1 MSGESPEVIVHRL
14 FEARRALDRHDQV
27 IPIEAAVFVRGRC
40 GPGSYEKAVEKQ
52 QADRQMAAIWQ
63 AARGPAVEGENPA
76 IAAIR
81 KLLAQA
87 TPVKPGGTP

>member
-1 MSGESPEVIVHRL
+1 MTADPLEATVQRL
-14 FEARRALDRHDQV
+14 FEAQRALDRHDQV
-27 IPIEAAVFVRGRC
+27 IPIEAASFVR
-40 GPGSYEKAVEKQ
+40 GPGSYEKTVEKQ

-63 AARGPAVEGENPA
+63 AARLPPVPGEKPA

-87 TPVKPGGTP
+87 TRKPTGTPSA